1 MFVSLQFK
9 LELKKEDK
17 EKLIRLMRK
26 QSSAIRVAYNMLKE
40 LEKEKTK
47 NPHAQIYHRL
57 RQLFPELPTKYIDSA
72 IYKAKQYPTDKPVVF
87 GSKKLFEKLCKNH
100 LTGKTREE
108 LKKQWRELRQGTL
121 ISIGSRHEA
130 VKGNLLLRF
139 MELDGKLHLRI
150 TTGNREFIYAKVLR
164 EPSNSKD
171 KWLTFMAMLL
181 ESWQTQNY
189 FAYTVELKLR
199 DGETYG
205 SVSFELPTPEVKYTK
220 ENGVIAIDTNASP
233 IHLAIAEVSKTGEL
247 LSYQTIS
254 LHHLLGLSQNSK
266 DHQEWILAHQLL
278 DLAIQKGKAI
288 AVENLKKLK
297 KGMRGDGKATLR
309 KRLHQWNAKKFLQK
323 LKRVAML
330 KGVEVIEVNP
340 AYTSVIGMLKYA
352 PQLSIDKDIAG
363 AYVIGRR
370 ALGFKEDTP
379 ENYEKL
385 LKDRTYLEFAL
396 KRYEEREKEL
406 RELLEKETN
415 QYKRNALKSELRSVE
430 NSKKLL
436 THLVQSLQSESSSCE
451 GTYGRN
457 PEQGRVTK
465 TTLQSAWQ
473 VLKVALLFPI
483 LGKVLPRDL
492 SPLKPVLVEGVWD
505 RVRSRLVP
513 LEAGGTVPTRDFQ
526 NSLKDDKAQVSKRA
540 RAFLSLSM
548 PSFIISS
555 ERQ

>member
-17 EKLIRLMRK
+17 EKLIKLMRK
-26 QSSAIRVAYNMLKE
+26 QSSAIRIAYNMLRE

-47 NPHAQIYHRL
+47 NPHAQIYQKL

-87 GSKKLFEKLCKNH
+87 GGRRLFEKLCKNH
-100 LTGKTREE
+100 LTGKAREG

-121 ISIGSRHEA
+121 ISVGSKA
-130 VKGNLLLRF
+130 DKGNRLMRF
-139 MELDGKLHLRI
+139 EDLNGQLHLRI
-150 TTGNREFIYAKVLR
+150 ITGNREFIYAKVLR

-199 DGETYG
+199 DGEVYG
-205 SVSFELPTPEVKYTK
+205 SVSFEIPTPEVKYTK
-220 ENGVIAIDTNASP
+220 KNGVIAIDTNASP
-233 IHLAIAEVSKTGEL
+233 IHLAVAEVSKTGEL
-247 LSYQTIS
+247 LSYQTIK

-266 DHQEWILAHQLL
+266 DHQEWILARQIV
-278 DLAIQKGKAI
+278 DLAIEKGKAI
-288 AVENLKKLK
+288 AVENLKKLR
-297 KGMRGDGKATLR
+297 KGKRGDGKATPR
-309 KRLHQWNAKKFLQK
+309 KRLHHWNAKKFLQK

-330 KGVEVIEVNP
+330 KGVEIVEINP

-352 PQLSIDKDIAG
+352 PQLNIDKDIAG

-385 LKDRTYLEFAL
+385 LKNKAYLEFAL

-406 RELLEKETN
+406 RELLEKESN
-415 QYKRNALKSELRSVE
+415 EYKRNALKNELRNVE
-430 NSKKLL
+430 YAKKLL
-436 THLVQSLQSESSSCE
+436 TNLIQSLQSEPSSCE
-451 GTYGRN
+451 GANGRN
-457 PEQGRVTK
+457 PEQGRVAK

-492 SPLKPVLVEGVWD
+492 SPLKPVLVEGAWD

-513 LEAGGTVPTRDFQ
+513 LEAGGTVPIPIRDF
-526 NSLKDDKAQVSKRA
+526 
-540 RAFLSLSM
+540 
-548 PSFIISS
+548 
-555 ERQ
+555 

>member
-17 EKLIRLMRK
+17 EKLIQLMRK
-26 QSSAIRVAYNMLKE
+26 QSSAIRMAYNMLKE

-87 GSKKLFEKLCKNH
+87 GGKRLFEKLCKNH
-100 LTGKTREE
+100 LTRKAREK

-150 TTGNREFIYAKVLR
+150 TTGKREFVYAKVLR

-171 KWLTFMAMLL
+171 KWLTFIAMLL

-199 DGETYG
+199 NGEVYG
-205 SVSFELPTPEVKYTK
+205 SVSFEIPTPEVRCTK

-233 IHLAIAEVSKTGEL
+233 IHLAVAEVSKTGEL

-254 LHHLLGLSQNSK
+254 LHNLLGLSQNSK
-266 DHQEWILAHQLL
+266 DNQEWILAHQLL

-288 AVENLKKLK
+288 AIENLKKLK
-297 KGMRGDGKATLR
+297 RGRRGDGKVKLR
-309 KRLHQWNAKKFLQK
+309 KILHQWNAKRFLQK

-340 AYTSVIGMLKYA
+340 AYTSIMGMLKYA
-352 PQLSIDKDIAG
+352 PQLSIDKDVAG

-370 ALGFKEDTP
+370 ALGFKEDMP

-385 LKDRTYLEFAL
+385 LKDKAYLEFAL
-396 KRYEEREKEL
+396 KRYEEREMEL
-406 RELLEKETN
+406 KELLEKESN
-415 QYKRNALKSELRSVE
+415 EYKRNALKSELRSVE
-430 NSKKLL
+430 NARKLL
-436 THLVQSLQSESSSCE
+436 ANFLQSLQGEPSGCE
-451 GTYGRN
+451 GAYGRN
-457 PEQGRVTK
+457 PKQGETK
-465 TTLQSAWQ
+465 KVSQVVWQ

-513 LEAGGTVPTRDFQ
+513 LEAGGTVPMRDFLEQ
-526 NSLKDDKAQVSKRA
+526 
-540 RAFLSLSM
+540 
-548 PSFIISS
+548 PP
-555 ERQ
+555 

>member
-17 EKLIRLMRK
+17 EKLIKLMRK
-26 QSSAIRVAYNMLKE
+26 QSSAIRTAYNMLRD
-40 LEKEKTK
+40 LEKGKTK
-47 NPHAQIYHRL
+47 NPHAQIYQRL
-57 RQLFPELPTKYIDSA
+57 RQLFPDLPAKYLDSA
-72 IYKAKQYPTDKPVVF
+72 IYKAKQYPTDDPVVF
-87 GSKKLFEKLCKNH
+87 GGRRLFERLCKNH
-100 LTGKTREE
+100 LSGKAREK

-121 ISIGSRHEA
+121 INIGSK
-130 VKGNLLLRF
+130 VDKGNRLTRF
-139 MELDGKLHLRI
+139 EDLNGQLCLRI

-171 KWLTFMAMLL
+171 KWIVFMAMLL
-181 ESWQTQNY
+181 ESWRTQSY
-189 FAYTVELKLR
+189 FPYTVELKLR
-199 DGETYG
+199 DGEIYG
-205 SVSFELPTPEVKYTK
+205 SVSFEIPTPEVRYTK
-220 ENGVIAIDTNASP
+220 DNGVIAIDTNASP
-233 IHLAIAEVSKTGEL
+233 IHLAVAEVSKTGEL

-266 DHQEWILAHQLL
+266 DHQEWILAHQIVN
-278 DLAIQKGKAI
+278 LAIEKGKAI
-288 AVENLKKLK
+288 AIENLKKLK
-297 KGMRGDGKATLR
+297 RGVRGDGKAELR

-323 LKRVAML
+323 LKKVAML

-370 ALGFKEDTP
+370 ALGFKEDMP

-385 LKDRTYLEFAL
+385 LKDKAYLEFAL
-396 KRYEEREKEL
+396 KRYDEREREL
-406 RELLEKETN
+406 RELIEKESN
-415 QYKRNALKSELRSVE
+415 EYRRNALKSELRNFQ

-436 THLVQSLQSESSSCE
+436 VHLVQSLQSESSGCE
-451 GTYGRN
+451 GANGRN
-457 PEQGRVTK
+457 PEQGETK
-465 TTLQSAWQ
+465 KASQSAWQ

-513 LEAGGTVPTRDFQ
+513 LEAEGTVQIRDF
-526 NSLKDDKAQVSKRA
+526 
-540 RAFLSLSM
+540 
-548 PSFIISS
+548 
-555 ERQ
+555 

>member
-1 MFVSLQFK
+1 
-9 LELKKEDK
+9 
-17 EKLIRLMRK
+17 
-26 QSSAIRVAYNMLKE
+26 
-40 LEKEKTK
+40 LEKEKTR

-72 IYKAKQYPTDKPVVF
+72 IYKAKQYPTDRPVVF
-87 GSKKLFEKLCKNH
+87 GGKRLFEKLCKNH
-100 LTGKTREE
+100 LIGEVRER

-121 ISIGSRHEA
+121 IGIGSKHKTA
-130 VKGNLLLRF
+130 QGNLLLRF

-164 EPSNSKD
+164 EPSNSK
-171 KWLTFMAMLL
+171 
-181 ESWQTQNY
+181 
-189 FAYTVELKLR
+189 ELKLR
-199 DGETYG
+199 DGEVYG

-220 ENGVIAIDTNASP
+220 EKGVIAIDTNASP
-233 IHLAIAEVSKTGEL
+233 IHLAVAEVSKTGEL

-266 DHQEWILAHQLL
+266 DQQEWILTHKIV

-288 AVENLKKLK
+288 AIENLKKLK
-297 KGMRGDGKATLR
+297 KGNRGDGKAKLR

-352 PQLSIDKDIAG
+352 PQLSIDKDVAS

-379 ENYEKL
+379 ENYERL
-385 LKDRTYLEFAL
+385 LKDKAYLEFAL

-406 RELLEKETN
+406 RELIEKESN
-415 QYKRNALKSELRSVE
+415 EYKRNALKSELRSVE
-430 NSKKLL
+430 DAKKLL
-436 THLVQSLQSESSSCE
+436 VNLIQSLQSESSGCE
-451 GTYGRN
+451 GANGRN
-457 PEQGRVTK
+457 PEQVRGNFASS
-465 TTLQSAWQ
+465 SAWQ
-473 VLKVALLFPI
+473 VLKVAFLFPI
-483 LGKVLPRDL
+483 LGRVLPRDL

-513 LEAGGTVPTRDFQ
+513 LEAGGTSRLGIF
-526 NSLKDDKAQVSKRA
+526 
-540 RAFLSLSM
+540 
-548 PSFIISS
+548 
-555 ERQ
+555 

>member
-17 EKLIRLMRK
+17 EKLIKLMRK

-47 NPHAQIYHRL
+47 NPHAQIYQRL
-57 RQLFPELPTKYIDSA
+57 RQLFPDLPTKYIDSA

-87 GSKKLFEKLCKNH
+87 GGRRLFEKLCKNH
-100 LTGKTREE
+100 LTGKLRERLE
-108 LKKQWRELRQGTL
+108 KQWREQRQGTL
-121 ISIGSRHEA
+121 ISIGSKSKED
-130 VKGNLLLRF
+130 KGNRLLRF
-139 MELDGKLHLRI
+139 EDKEGQMHLRI
-150 TTGNREFIYAKVLR
+150 TIGNREFIYAKVLR

-171 KWLTFMAMLL
+171 KWITFMIMLL

-199 DGETYG
+199 DGEVYG
-205 SVSFELPTPEVKYTK
+205 SVSFEIPTPEVRYTK
-220 ENGVIAIDTNASP
+220 ENGVTAIDTNASP

-254 LHHLLGLSQNSK
+254 LHHLLGLAQNTK
-266 DHQEWILAHQLL
+266 DHQEWILAHQIVN
-278 DLAIQKGKAI
+278 LAIEKGKAI

-297 KGMRGDGKATLR
+297 KGMHGDGKATLR
-309 KRLHQWNAKKFLQK
+309 KILHNWNAKKFLQK

-330 KGVEVIEVNP
+330 KGVEIVEVNP

-370 ALGFKEDTP
+370 ALGFKEDMP
-379 ENYEKL
+379 ENYERL
-385 LKDRTYLEFAL
+385 LKDKAYLEFAL

-406 RELLEKETN
+406 KELLEKETN
-415 QYKRNALKSELRSVE
+415 KYKRNALKSELRNVE

-436 THLVQSLQSESSSCE
+436 TNFIQSLQSEPSFCE
-451 GTYGRN
+451 GANGRN
-457 PEQGRVTK
+457 PEQGETK
-465 TTLQSAWQ
+465 KVSQVAWQ

-483 LGKVLPRDL
+483 LGRVLPRDL

-513 LEAGGTVPTRDFQ
+513 LEAGGTLPIRDF
-526 NSLKDDKAQVSKRA
+526 
-540 RAFLSLSM
+540 
-548 PSFIISS
+548 
-555 ERQ
+555 

>member
-17 EKLIRLMRK
+17 EKLIQLMRK
-26 QSSAIRVAYNMLKE
+26 QSSAIRTAYNMLKE

-47 NPHAQIYHRL
+47 NPHAQIYQRL

-72 IYKAKQYPTDKPVVF
+72 IYKAKQYPTNKSVVF
-87 GSKKLFEKLCKNH
+87 GGKRLFEKLCKNH
-100 LTGKTREE
+100 LTGKAREK

-139 MELDGKLHLRI
+139 VELDGKLHLRI
-150 TTGNREFIYAKVLR
+150 TTGKREFVYAKVLR
-164 EPSNSKD
+164 EPSNTKD
-171 KWLTFMAMLL
+171 KWLTFIAMLL

-199 DGETYG
+199 DGEVYG
-205 SVSFELPTPEVKYTK
+205 SVSFEIPTPEVKYTK

-233 IHLAIAEVSKTGEL
+233 LHLAVAEVSKTGEL
-247 LSYQTIS
+247 VSYQTIS
-254 LHHLLGLSQNSK
+254 LHNLLGLSQNSK
-266 DHQEWILAHQLL
+266 DHQEWILAHQIV
-278 DLAIQKGKAI
+278 DLAIQKNKAI
-288 AVENLKKLK
+288 AIENLKKLK
-297 KGMRGDGKATLR
+297 KGRRGDGKAKLR
-309 KRLHQWNAKKFLQK
+309 KILYQWNAKKFLQK

-370 ALGFKEDTP
+370 ALGFKEDMP

-385 LKDRTYLEFAL
+385 LKDKAYLEFAL

-406 RELLEKETN
+406 VELIKKESN
-415 QYKRNALKSELRSVE
+415 EYKRNALKSELKVVE
-430 NSKKLL
+430 NAKNLL
-436 THLVQSLQSESSSCE
+436 VNLIQSLQSESSSCE
-451 GTYGRN
+451 GANGRN
-457 PEQGRVTK
+457 PEQGRVAK

-505 RVRSRLVP
+505 RVRSRSVP
-513 LEAGGTVPTRDFQ
+513 FEAGGTVPIRDF
-526 NSLKDDKAQVSKRA
+526 
-540 RAFLSLSM
+540 
-548 PSFIISS
+548 
-555 ERQ
+555 

>member
-17 EKLIRLMRK
+17 EKLIKLMRK
-26 QSSAIRVAYNMLKE
+26 QSSAIRTAYNMLRD

-47 NPHAQIYHRL
+47 NPHSQIYQRL
-57 RQLFPELPTKYIDSA
+57 RQLFPDLPTKYIDSA

-87 GSKKLFEKLCKNH
+87 GGKRLFEKLCKNH
-100 LTGKTREE
+100 LTGKVREG

-121 ISIGSRHEA
+121 ISIGSKSD
-130 VKGNLLLRF
+130 KGNRLTRF
-139 MELDGKLHLRI
+139 EDPNGQLCLRI
-150 TTGNREFIYAKVLR
+150 TTGNRKFIYAKVLR

-171 KWLTFMAMLL
+171 KWLTFMGMLL
-181 ESWQTQNY
+181 ESWKTKNY

-199 DGETYG
+199 DGEVYG
-205 SVSFELPTPEVKYTK
+205 SVSFEIPTPEVRYIK

-233 IHLAIAEVSKTGEL
+233 IHLAVAEVSKTGEL

-254 LHHLLGLSQNSK
+254 LHHLLGVSQNTK
-266 DHQEWILAHQLL
+266 DHQEWILAHQIV
-278 DLAIQKGKAI
+278 DIAIQKGKAI
-288 AVENLKKLK
+288 TVENLKKFK
-297 KGMRGDGKATLR
+297 KGMRGDGKAELR
-309 KRLHQWNAKKFLQK
+309 KRLHHWNAKKFLQK

-340 AYTSVIGMLKYA
+340 AYTSIIGMLKYA
-352 PQLSIDKDIAG
+352 PQLNIDKDIAG

-379 ENYEKL
+379 ENYERL
-385 LKDRTYLEFAL
+385 LKDKAYLGFAL
-396 KRYEEREKEL
+396 KRYEGREKEL
-406 RELLEKETN
+406 TELIEKESN
-415 QYKRNALKSELRSVE
+415 EYKRIALESELRILE

-436 THLVQSLQSESSSCE
+436 TNLIQSLQSESSGCE
-451 GTYGRN
+451 GAYGRN
-457 PEQGRVTK
+457 SEQGRVAK

-483 LGKVLPRDL
+483 LGRVLPRDL

-505 RVRSRLVP
+505 RMRSRLVP
-513 LEAGGTVPTRDFQ
+513 LEAGGTVPTRDF
-526 NSLKDDKAQVSKRA
+526 
-540 RAFLSLSM
+540 
-548 PSFIISS
+548 
-555 ERQ
+555 

>member
-17 EKLIRLMRK
+17 EKLIQLMRK
-26 QSSAIRVAYNMLKE
+26 QSSAIRMAYNMLKE

-87 GSKKLFEKLCKNH
+87 GGKRLFEKLCKNH
-100 LTGKTREE
+100 LTRKAREK

-150 TTGNREFIYAKVLR
+150 TTGKREFVYAKVLR

-171 KWLTFMAMLL
+171 KWLTFIAMLL

-199 DGETYG
+199 NGEVYG
-205 SVSFELPTPEVKYTK
+205 SVSFEIPTPEVRCTK

-233 IHLAIAEVSKTGEL
+233 IHLAVAEVSKTGEL

-254 LHHLLGLSQNSK
+254 LHNLLGLSQNSK
-266 DHQEWILAHQLL
+266 DNQEWILAHQLL

-288 AVENLKKLK
+288 AIENLKKLK
-297 KGMRGDGKATLR
+297 RGRRGDGKVKLR
-309 KRLHQWNAKKFLQK
+309 KILHQWNAKRFLQK

-340 AYTSVIGMLKYA
+340 AYTSIMGMLKYA
-352 PQLSIDKDIAG
+352 PQLSIDKDVAG

-370 ALGFKEDTP
+370 ALGFKEDMP

-385 LKDRTYLEFAL
+385 LKDKAYLEFAL

-406 RELLEKETN
+406 KELLEKESN
-415 QYKRNALKSELRSVE
+415 EYKRNALKSELRSVE
-430 NSKKLL
+430 NARKLL
-436 THLVQSLQSESSSCE
+436 ANFLQSLQGEPSGCE
-451 GTYGRN
+451 GAYGRN
-457 PEQGRVTK
+457 PKQGETK
-465 TTLQSAWQ
+465 KVSQVVWQ

-492 SPLKPVLVEGVWD
+492 SPLKPVLVEGAWD
-505 RVRSRLVP
+505 RVRHSNGLVP
-513 LEAGGTVPTRDFQ
+513 LEAGGTVPIRDF
-526 NSLKDDKAQVSKRA
+526 
-540 RAFLSLSM
+540 
-548 PSFIISS
+548 
-555 ERQ
+555 

>member
-1 MFVSLQFK
+1 
-9 LELKKEDK
+9 
-17 EKLIRLMRK
+17 
-26 QSSAIRVAYNMLKE
+26 
-40 LEKEKTK
+40 
-47 NPHAQIYHRL
+47 
-57 RQLFPELPTKYIDSA
+57 
-72 IYKAKQYPTDKPVVF
+72 VF
-87 GSKKLFEKLCKNH
+87 GGKRLFEKLCKNH
-100 LTGKTREE
+100 LTGKVREK

-121 ISIGSRHEA
+121 ISIGSKSD
-130 VKGNLLLRF
+130 KGNRLTRF
-139 MELDGKLHLRI
+139 EDLNGQLHLRI
-150 TTGNREFIYAKVLR
+150 TTGHREFIYAKVLR

-171 KWLTFMAMLL
+171 KWITFMAMLL
-181 ESWQTQNY
+181 ESWQTKNY

-199 DGETYG
+199 EGEVYG
-205 SVSFELPTPEVKYTK
+205 SVSFEIPTPKVKYTK

-254 LHHLLGLSQNSK
+254 LHHLIGLSQNAK
-266 DHQEWILAHQLL
+266 DHQEWILANKIV

-297 KGMRGDGKATLR
+297 KGTRGDGKAELR

-323 LKRVAML
+323 LKRVARL

-370 ALGFKEDTP
+370 ALGFKEDMP

-385 LKDRTYLEFAL
+385 LKDKAYLEFAL

-406 RELLEKETN
+406 TELVEKETN
-415 QYKRNALKSELRSVE
+415 EYKRNALERELRSVE
-430 NSKKLL
+430 DAKKLL
-436 THLVQSLQSESSSCE
+436 INLIQSLQSEPSSCE
-451 GTYGRN
+451 GANGRN
-457 PEQGRVTK
+457 SEQGRVAK
-465 TTLQSAWQ
+465 TTLQSAWR

-505 RVRSRLVP
+505 RVRHSKGLVP
-513 LEAGGTVPTRDFQ
+513 LEAGGTVPMRDF
-526 NSLKDDKAQVSKRA
+526 
-540 RAFLSLSM
+540 
-548 PSFIISS
+548 
-555 ERQ
+555 

>member
-1 MFVSLQFK
+1 MFVSLRFK

-17 EKLIRLMRK
+17 EKLIKLMRK

-47 NPHAQIYHRL
+47 NPHAQIYQRL

-87 GSKKLFEKLCKNH
+87 GGRRLFEKLCKNH
-100 LTGKTREE
+100 LTGKLRERLE
-108 LKKQWRELRQGTL
+108 KQWREQRQGTL
-121 ISIGSRHEA
+121 ISIGSKSKED
-130 VKGNLLLRF
+130 KGNRLLRF
-139 MELDGKLHLRI
+139 EDKEGQMHLRI
-150 TTGNREFIYAKVLR
+150 TIGNREFIYAKVLR

-171 KWLTFMAMLL
+171 KWITFMIMLL

-199 DGETYG
+199 DGEVYG
-205 SVSFELPTPEVKYTK
+205 SVSFEIPTPEVRYTK

-254 LHHLLGLSQNSK
+254 LHHLLGLSQNTK
-266 DHQEWILAHQLL
+266 DHQEWILAHQIVN
-278 DLAIQKGKAI
+278 LAIEKGKAI

-297 KGMRGDGKATLR
+297 KGMHGDGKATLR
-309 KRLHQWNAKKFLQK
+309 KILHSWNAKKFLQK

-330 KGVEVIEVNP
+330 KGVEIVEVNP

-370 ALGFKEDTP
+370 ALGFKEDMP
-379 ENYEKL
+379 ENYERL
-385 LKDRTYLEFAL
+385 LKDKTYLEFAL
-396 KRYEEREKEL
+396 RRYEEREKEL
-406 RELLEKETN
+406 RELSKEETN
-415 QYKRNALKSELRSVE
+415 QYKRIALESELKNVQ

-436 THLVQSLQSESSSCE
+436 TNFIQSLQSEPSFCE
-451 GTYGRN
+451 GANGRN
-457 PEQGRVTK
+457 PEQGETK
-465 TTLQSAWQ
+465 KVSQVAWQ

-492 SPLKPVLVEGVWD
+492 SPLKPLLVEGVWD

-513 LEAGGTVPTRDFQ
+513 LEAGGTLPIRDF
-526 NSLKDDKAQVSKRA
+526 
-540 RAFLSLSM
+540 
-548 PSFIISS
+548 
-555 ERQ
+555 